1 MTLIHVVQAGDTLW
15 GLAKTYQITVEDLKV
30 TNSLIG
36 DEIYIGQEL
45 IIPSGSSKREDEVV
59 HTATLPSLE
68 GGFVLPEGSYTQAEL
83 DDLALLARL
92 VFSEARGEP
101 FLGQIAVAAV
111 LLNRIKHPEF
121 PDSVRAAIYQPR
133 QFEVVSNGTINQTP
147 NNLAYLAVLE
157 ALAGVDPTD
166 GAIFFWNPL
175 KVPASSWVWTRQ
187 VKIQIGGHV
196 FA

>member
-187 VKIQIGGHV
+187 VKMQIGGHV

>member
-30 TNSLIG
+30 TNSLIS

-68 GGFVLPEGSYTQAEL
+68 GGFVLPEGSYTQVEL

-187 VKIQIGGHV
+187 VKMQIGGHV